1 MSIPIFTEAERALN
15 TKEKTV
21 GQVLSNALKRTFD
34 IICSVLGLI
43 LLSPLFI
50 ILSILIKRDS
60 PGPIF
65 YKSRRVGKDGR
76 EFDMLKFRT
85 MREEPASYNGPRVTA
100 EDDTRITSVGA
111 WLRKTK
117 LNELPQLWNVLI
129 GQMSMVGPR
138 PEDPDIVATW
148 PEEARQIILSIRP
161 GITSPASIVYRN
173 EEKLLNGDHA
183 LEKYLQSIAP
193 DKLRLDELYVLN
205 HGFFSDLDIL
215 FWTAIKLLPTMDP
228 NNIPENWLFVGPI
241 SRFLHRYLVWF
252 GVDFIVSLIS
262 IAIIGLI
269 VRSITVLNL
278 GWLRSLGIALVIALL
293 FSFVN
298 ALLGMGQVFW
308 KKAPGYY
315 LFDLAFSTFVTTA
328 IVYFINLNFP
338 GGSLLPPRM
347 IISFGALSLFG
358 FATVRYR
365 TRLIT
370 GLASRWLRL
379 RGKASKIGER
389 ILVVGAGQ
397 CGIIACLLVERSE
410 LNELYSIV
418 GIVDDDPK
426 LQGMRV
432 NGYPVLGPTS
442 QIKKLVE
449 EKNIGVIM
457 FAISR
462 INQRNK
468 SQILKLCNES
478 GAKVVIIPDI
488 LRHLEEELK
497 RPPTEVHEQSLAE

>member
-1 MSIPIFTEAERALN
+1 
-15 TKEKTV
+15 
-21 GQVLSNALKRTFD
+21 
-34 IICSVLGLI
+34 
-43 LLSPLFI
+43 
-50 ILSILIKRDS
+50 
-60 PGPIF
+60 
-65 YKSRRVGKDGR
+65 
-76 EFDMLKFRT
+76 
-85 MREEPASYNGPRVTA
+85 
-100 EDDTRITSVGA
+100 
-111 WLRKTK
+111 
-117 LNELPQLWNVLI
+117 
-129 GQMSMVGPR
+129 
-138 PEDPDIVATW
+138 
-148 PEEARQIILSIRP
+148 
-161 GITSPASIVYRN
+161 
-173 EEKLLNGDHA
+173 
-183 LEKYLQSIAP
+183 
-193 DKLRLDELYVLN
+193 
-205 HGFFSDLDIL
+205 
-215 FWTAIKLLPTMDP
+215 
-228 NNIPENWLFVGPI
+228 
-241 SRFLHRYLVWF
+241 
-252 GVDFIVSLIS
+252 
-262 IAIIGLI
+262 
-269 VRSITVLNL
+269 
-278 GWLRSLGIALVIALL
+278 
-293 FSFVN
+293 
-298 ALLGMGQVFW
+298 
-308 KKAPGYY
+308 
-315 LFDLAFSTFVTTA
+315 
-328 IVYFINLNFP
+328 
-338 GGSLLPPRM
+338 M

-478 GAKVVIIPDI
+478 GAK
-488 LRHLEEELK
+488 LL
-497 RPPTEVHEQSLAE
+497 SS